1 MFWKILK
8 IAGIGLFVLITLGAL
23 WLAIVNARK
32 SAQSRQIVKDSA
44 AIAVALEYFY
54 EDQNRY
60 PSTDEFLDQNIMRQY
75 ADNFPPQQF
84 VSVNCSSNYEYVN
97 TFRSDYELRFCL
109 PKGVAGYQ
117 TGWNSLNAPQK

>member
-8 IAGIGLFVLITLGAL
+8 ISGIILFALSTIGAV
-23 WLAIVNARK
+23 WLAISNGQK
-32 SAQSRQIVKDSA
+32 SAQSRQIIKDA
-44 AIAVALEYFY
+44 TALTAALEYFY

-60 PSTDEFLDQNIMRQY
+60 PSRDEFSDQNVMRQY

-84 VSVNCSSNYEYVN
+84 LSVNCATNYEYIN

-117 TGWNSLNAPQK
+117 AGWNSIKAPKK